1 MSNIQRY
8 NNGITDLFQ
17 LFDKLHDDFWREP
30 SFQLNRNWRPTEFSE
45 TDTQYNIEI
54 ELPRFKREDIKI
66 EVTKGIIKI
75 SAKNAR
81 SSYVREFSLSYSDLN
96 KIESKLE
103 DGVLKITIPKTSE
116 AKTKYIEI
124 K

>member
-1 MSNIQRY
+1 MSKVVKYTGVSDIFSLL
-8 NNGITDLFQ
+8 DS
-17 LFDKLHDDFWREP
+17 LHDQFWNEP

-45 TDTQYNIEI
+45 TDTQYVIEI
-54 ELPRFKREDIKI
+54 ELPRFKREEIKL
-66 EVTKGIIKI
+66 EVKQGIISV
-75 SAKNAR
+75 SAKNAK
-81 SSYVREFSLSYSDLN
+81 SSYVREFALQYVDYD

-103 DGVLKITIPKTSE
+103 DGVLKIIIPKTNE